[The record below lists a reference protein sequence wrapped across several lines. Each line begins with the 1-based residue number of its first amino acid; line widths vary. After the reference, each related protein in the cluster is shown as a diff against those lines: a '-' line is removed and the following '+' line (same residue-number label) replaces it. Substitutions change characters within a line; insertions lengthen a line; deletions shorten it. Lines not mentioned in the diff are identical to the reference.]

1 YLLFH
6 EYYSSST
13 TFKPQN
19 HADALQN
26 NYTAMINLIIL
37 IHYRRKKIHEFAE
50 SSNRSTILYGK
61 FVDLQIVLCR

>member
-37 IHYRRKKIHEFAE
+37 IHYIRKKIHEF
-50 SSNRSTILYGK
+50 
-61 FVDLQIVLCR
+61 DQIGWGSGGFEGELKVFSGPL